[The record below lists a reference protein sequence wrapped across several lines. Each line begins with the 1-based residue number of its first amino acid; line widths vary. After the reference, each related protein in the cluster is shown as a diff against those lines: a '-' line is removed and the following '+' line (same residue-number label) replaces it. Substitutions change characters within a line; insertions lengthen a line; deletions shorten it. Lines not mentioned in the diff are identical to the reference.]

1 MLKHRDTR
9 ATQRPRGAGD
19 AGRFLAKAVGHRTA
33 GRFDKARH
41 TLKLVLDA
49 EPHHADAHFE
59 MGLIAV
65 AAGTPEPAVQH
76 FVVALRGAPDR
87 PAYWLALSRMLV
99 DSGRLREARA
109 LMEQFKAQDLPAEGI
124 GLALTSFVEHAYAKA
139 RAAYDADDLV
149 HAEAL
154 LDLVLAFD
162 ETHADATY
170 YAGAIAARTNRM
182 QQAYDLLSI
191 AILRD
196 NASAAYFCTFGVLLS
211 TMGDLPGAISA
222 LEKALAL
229 DPDLAIAH
237 SNLAG
242 VFLKSNRFGDCYAH
256 VRQALALDPG
266 HAGAHVNLGVCLKSL
281 GDLPGAIAAYDTALA
296 LDPGHMYA
304 HSNRLFAKL
313 YATDVSPVDYARD
326 ARAFAARFADPL
338 LRQRAFGND
347 RDPDRPLR
355 IGIVSGDLYRHA
367 VARFL
372 EPVLRHLDRTRFHLR
387 AYMTRS
393 LEDGVSEQLR
403 PLFDGWTNVSGLND
417 DEAADLIEADA
428 IDILVDLSGHSAG
441 HRLLVFARK
450 PAPVQATWIGHPA
463 TTGLAAIDYR
473 LTDAIHDPKGLTE
486 AFHTET
492 LWRLPGV
499 SATYQLPPVLPAL
512 RDRAPFEER
521 GYVTFGVLNRFEKAG
536 DLALAAWARIM
547 REMPDARLFM
557 VVGDVDRPE
566 IRERIEARLSRAGM
580 PLERVRLHP
589 RVTSGYFELYHEI
602 DIALDPF
609 PYNGGTTSCD
619 TLCMGVPFIAL
630 TGGHTVARTGLAAL
644 SAVGLEELAATTPEG
659 YVDRALALARDPERL
674 RAIRSSLRERMLASP
689 LMDSERLAREVGE
702 AFRAMW
708 RRWAESGN
716 RA

>member
-1 MLKHRDTR
+1 MLKHRGTR

-109 LMEQFKAQDLPAEGI
+109 LMEQFKAQGLPAEGI

-139 RAAYDADDLV
+139 RAAYDGDDLV

-162 ETHADATY
+162 EPHADATY
-170 YAGAIAARTNRM
+170 YAGAIAARTNRI

-229 DPDLAIAH
+229 EPNLAVAH

-242 VFLKSNRFGDCYAH
+242 VLHKNGQSGRSLEHAQRAVALDPGYVGAYLNLGVCLISFGDVPDAIAAYD
-256 VRQALALDPG
+256 RALALDPDY
-266 HAGAHVNLGVCLKSL
+266 L
-281 GDLPGAIAAYDTALA
+281 T
-296 LDPGHMYA
+296 A

-313 YATDVSPVDYARD
+313 YATDIAPEAYADD
-326 ARAFAARFADPL
+326 ARAFGTRFADPL
-338 LRQRAFGND
+338 LRQRPFAND

-355 IGIVSGDLYRHA
+355 IGFVSGDLYGHA

-372 EPVLRHLDRTRFHLR
+372 EPVLRHLDRTRFHLQ
-387 AYMTRS
+387 AY
-393 LEDGVSEQLR
+393 
-403 PLFDGWTNVSGLND
+403 
-417 DEAADLIEADA
+417 
-428 IDILVDLSGHSAG
+428 
-441 HRLLVFARK
+441 
-450 PAPVQATWIGHPA
+450 
-463 TTGLAAIDYR
+463 
-473 LTDAIHDPKGLTE
+473 
-486 AFHTET
+486 
-492 LWRLPGV
+492 
-499 SATYQLPPVLPAL
+499 
-512 RDRAPFEER
+512 
-521 GYVTFGVLNRFEKAG
+521 
-536 DLALAAWARIM
+536 
-547 REMPDARLFM
+547 
-557 VVGDVDRPE
+557 
-566 IRERIEARLSRAGM
+566 
-580 PLERVRLHP
+580 
-589 RVTSGYFELYHEI
+589 
-602 DIALDPF
+602 
-609 PYNGGTTSCD
+609 
-619 TLCMGVPFIAL
+619 
-630 TGGHTVARTGLAAL
+630 
-644 SAVGLEELAATTPEG
+644 
-659 YVDRALALARDPERL
+659 
-674 RAIRSSLRERMLASP
+674 
-689 LMDSERLAREVGE
+689 
-702 AFRAMW
+702 
-708 RRWAESGN
+708 
-716 RA
+716 